1 MKNQYR
7 YLLQINI
14 NENPMNIVNHTINL
28 EGSTMRRRRTSKTKH
43 SKDRFSAATTI
54 LVLLLIAAFIFAF
67 QSLGIYDILFQPV
80 SNPSEPTG
88 KMTIPPTSSVAGTA
102 ETTAPSTLV
111 PSGDKVSEDIKMNS
125 ITLYGVQLGVF
136 TKQENAE
143 ASASK
148 FKASGSA
155 GYIMKDDALFRV
167 VDSVFYTEADA
178 KVLRDEY
185 RKSLSPD
192 ACILKVEVSGVNW
205 NVNAT
210 RDQINAI
217 RSSLVTIQN
226 QLVILINTQ
235 KAAQQNQGTADDWK
249 QAITGASAQLKLSS
263 DQLMKAVGS
272 TKSEIILKLNQSLL
286 DSASKLDQLS
296 QMDSAKP
303 TALLS
308 GLKYSIID
316 ILLMLQKNI
325 MG

>member
-1 MKNQYR
+1 
-7 YLLQINI
+7 
-14 NENPMNIVNHTINL
+14 
-28 EGSTMRRRRTSKTKH
+28 MRRRRTSNPKK
-43 SKDRFSAATTI
+43 SKDRYSAATTI
-54 LVLLLIAAFIFAF
+54 LVLLLIAAFVYAF

-88 KMTIPPTSSVAGTA
+88 KMTLPIASSAAGTA
-102 ETTAPSTLV
+102 ETSASASPTPA
-111 PSGDKVSEDIKMNS
+111 PSGDKIKEDIKMNS

-143 ASASK
+143 TSANK
-148 FKASGSA
+148 FKANGSA
-155 GYIMKDDALFRV
+155 GYIMKDDALLRV

-178 KVLRDEY
+178 KLLRDEY

-210 RDQINAI
+210 REQIDAI
-217 RSSLVTIQN
+217 RSALISIQN

-235 KAAQQNQGTADDWK
+235 KSAQQNQGTADDWK
-249 QAITGASAQLKLSS
+249 LAVAGASTQLKQSS

-286 DSASKLDQLS
+286 DSANKLDQLS
-296 QMDSAKP
+296 QLDSTNT

-316 ILLMLQKNI
+316 ILLMLQHNI